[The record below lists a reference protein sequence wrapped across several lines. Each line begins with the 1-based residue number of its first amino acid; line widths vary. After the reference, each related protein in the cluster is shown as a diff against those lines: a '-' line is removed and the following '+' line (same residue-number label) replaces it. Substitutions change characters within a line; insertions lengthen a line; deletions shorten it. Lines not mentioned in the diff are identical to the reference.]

1 MILYFGVSL
10 TAVTVVRF
18 IRIRRK
24 IINFFINFTSS
35 SLCSFI
41 MKLNTRSEFF
51 MSRIMQKEI
60 KSEMNDFF
68 FAKDHLDFYHEYVNV
83 EQMYLAGIK
92 EVRTKLEILDDEFH
106 HRFDHNP
113 IHHME
118 WRLKSPHSVVEKMKR
133 RNLPVDVS
141 SIKGNIEDIAG
152 IRVICHYIK
161 DIYRMSDLLLRQDD
175 IHLLK
180 VKDYIKNPKENGY
193 RSLHLVVEVPVY
205 LANEKVMVPVEIQ
218 IRTIAMDFWATLEHH
233 LRYKNNKE
241 ISDDIR
247 NRLYEC
253 AKNITD
259 IDYEMEDIHNEVF
272 GHHKI

>member
-1 MILYFGVSL
+1 
-10 TAVTVVRF
+10 
-18 IRIRRK
+18 
-24 IINFFINFTSS
+24 
-35 SLCSFI
+35 
-41 MKLNTRSEFF
+41 

-83 EQMYLAGIK
+83 EQKYLAGIK

-113 IHHME
+113 I
-118 WRLKSPHSVVEKMKR
+118 
-133 RNLPVDVS
+133 
-141 SIKGNIEDIAG
+141 
-152 IRVICHYIK
+152 
-161 DIYRMSDLLLRQDD
+161 
-175 IHLLK
+175 
-180 VKDYIKNPKENGY
+180 ENGY

-233 LRYKNNKE
+233 LRYKNDKE

-247 NRLYEC
+247 NRLSDC
-253 AKNITD
+253 AKRITD

>member
-1 MILYFGVSL
+1 
-10 TAVTVVRF
+10 
-18 IRIRRK
+18 
-24 IINFFINFTSS
+24 
-35 SLCSFI
+35 
-41 MKLNTRSEFF
+41 

-83 EQMYLAGIK
+83 EQKYLAGIK
-92 EVRTKLEILDDEFH
+92 EVRTKLEILDDEFQ

-133 RNLPVDVS
+133 RNLPVEVS

-180 VKDYIKNPKENGY
+180 IKDYIKNPKENGY

-233 LRYKNNKE
+233 LRYKNDKE
-241 ISDDIR
+241 ILDGPLSGMKEEETKYGVLDMNGKTLIPVVYDYSKSVDFDRIVMTDQ
-247 NRLYEC
+247 
-253 AKNITD
+253 KNN
-259 IDYEMEDIHNEVF
+259 MEILF
-272 GHHKI
+272 KYISC

>member
-1 MILYFGVSL
+1 
-10 TAVTVVRF
+10 
-18 IRIRRK
+18 
-24 IINFFINFTSS
+24 
-35 SLCSFI
+35 
-41 MKLNTRSEFF
+41 

-83 EQMYLAGIK
+83 EQKYLAGIK

-133 RNLPVDVS
+133 RNLPVEVS

-180 VKDYIKNPKENGY
+180 IKDYIKNPKENGY

-233 LRYKNNKE
+233 LRYKNDKE

-247 NRLYEC
+247 NRLSDC
-253 AKNITD
+253 AKSIT
-259 IDYEMEDIHNEVF
+259 INGNAKSNNSHNFNPINAIHKKYPKLMLPITSISF
-272 GHHKI
+272 SFISIFLISQKFLIIAAAIIAPI

>member
-1 MILYFGVSL
+1 
-10 TAVTVVRF
+10 
-18 IRIRRK
+18 
-24 IINFFINFTSS
+24 
-35 SLCSFI
+35 
-41 MKLNTRSEFF
+41 

-68 FAKDHLDFYHEYVNV
+68 FANDHLDFYHEYVNV
-83 EQMYLAGIK
+83 EQKYLAGIK

-133 RNLPVDVS
+133 RNLPISVS

-180 VKDYIKNPKENGY
+180 IKDYIKNPKENGY
-193 RSLHLVVEVPVY
+193 RSLHLVVEIPVY

-233 LRYKNNKE
+233 LRYKNDKE

-247 NRLYEC
+247 ERLSKC
-253 AKNITD
+253 AQDITD
-259 IDYEMEDIHNEVF
+259 IDCEMEDIHNEVF

>member
-1 MILYFGVSL
+1 
-10 TAVTVVRF
+10 
-18 IRIRRK
+18 
-24 IINFFINFTSS
+24 
-35 SLCSFI
+35 
-41 MKLNTRSEFF
+41 

-83 EQMYLAGIK
+83 EQKYLAGIK

-133 RNLPVDVS
+133 RNLPVEVS

-180 VKDYIKNPKENGY
+180 IKDYIKNPKEN
-193 RSLHLVVEVPVY
+193 
-205 LANEKVMVPVEIQ
+205 
-218 IRTIAMDFWATLEHH
+218 H
-233 LRYKNNKE
+233 LRYKNDKE

-247 NRLYEC
+247 NRLSDC
-253 AKNITD
+253 AKSITD

>member
-1 MILYFGVSL
+1 
-10 TAVTVVRF
+10 
-18 IRIRRK
+18 
-24 IINFFINFTSS
+24 
-35 SLCSFI
+35 
-41 MKLNTRSEFF
+41 

-83 EQMYLAGIK
+83 EQKYLAGIK

-133 RNLPVDVS
+133 RNLPISVS

-180 VKDYIKNPKENGY
+180 IKDYIKNPKENGY
-193 RSLHLVVEVPVY
+193 RSLHLV
-205 LANEKVMVPVEIQ
+205 VEIQ

-233 LRYKNNKE
+233 LRYKNDKE

-247 NRLYEC
+247 ERLSKC
-253 AKNITD
+253 AQDITD
-259 IDYEMEDIHNEVF
+259 IDCEMEDIHNEVF

>member
-1 MILYFGVSL
+1 
-10 TAVTVVRF
+10 
-18 IRIRRK
+18 
-24 IINFFINFTSS
+24 
-35 SLCSFI
+35 
-41 MKLNTRSEFF
+41 

-83 EQMYLAGIK
+83 EQKYLAGIK

-133 RNLPVDVS
+133 RNLPVEVS

-180 VKDYIKNPKENGY
+180 IKDYIKNPKENGY

-218 IRTIAMDFWATLEHH
+218 IRTIAKDRRILPPQRM
-233 LRYKNNKE
+233 R
-241 ISDDIR
+241 
-247 NRLYEC
+247 
-253 AKNITD
+253 
-259 IDYEMEDIHNEVF
+259 VV
-272 GHHKI
+272 

>member
-1 MILYFGVSL
+1 
-10 TAVTVVRF
+10 
-18 IRIRRK
+18 
-24 IINFFINFTSS
+24 
-35 SLCSFI
+35 
-41 MKLNTRSEFF
+41 

-83 EQMYLAGIK
+83 EQKYLAGIK

-133 RNLPVDVS
+133 RNLPVEVS

-161 DIYRMSDLLLRQDD
+161 EMGIVVYILLLKSLF
-175 IHLLK
+175 ILLMRK
-180 VKDYIKNPKENGY
+180 
-193 RSLHLVVEVPVY
+193 SWFL
-205 LANEKVMVPVEIQ
+205 
-218 IRTIAMDFWATLEHH
+218 
-233 LRYKNNKE
+233 
-241 ISDDIR
+241 
-247 NRLYEC
+247 
-253 AKNITD
+253 
-259 IDYEMEDIHNEVF
+259 
-272 GHHKI
+272 